1 MRFVILQNE
10 PLNASVY
17 HLHLAGDTG
26 AIARPGQFVQAAVP
40 GRFLRRPLSVCDW
53 REGALDLIYKVVGEG
68 TRDLSGLRP
77 GAALDV
83 LCGLGNG
90 YDLDVKA
97 RRPALIGGGVGAP
110 PLYGLAK
117 RLLADGREIEICLGF
132 NTASDAFWL
141 DAFFALGAPVRVATL
156 DESLGQKGFA
166 TDLPASADYVY
177 ACGPWPMLRAAHG
190 LGLPGQYSLEER
202 MACGFGACMGCTI
215 QTAAGPRRVCKDGPV
230 FRGEDILW

>member
-1 MRFVILQNE
+1 MFEVLTNRNIAKN
-10 PLNASVY
+10 VY
-17 HLHLAGDTG
+17 EMTLSGDVSKITR
-26 AIARPGQFVQAAVP
+26 AGQFVNIKID
-40 GRFLRRPLSVCDW
+40 GLFLRRPVSVCDYG
-53 REGALDLIYKVVGEG
+53 ENFLKIIYKVVGKG
-68 TRDLSGLRP
+68 TEKMSAMRRGTK
-77 GAALDV
+77 LDI
-83 LCGLGNG
+83 LTGLGNG

-156 DESLGQKGFA
+156 DGSLGQKGFA